1 MVTVEQVMSSL
12 RKVVDPELH
21 KDIVSMGMV
30 KDLAITDG
38 KVSFTLELTTPACPF
53 NSDIEQD
60 VRAAIAGIGVQSLDL
75 KVTARVMEGR
85 AISMDELIPDV
96 KNIIAIA
103 SGKGGVGK
111 TTIAVNLALA
121 LARSGAKVGLLDAD
135 VYGPSVPL
143 MLGAEEEPQVLNNK
157 IQPPNVEGIKVISM
171 GFFYEQSQQAG
182 IYRGPIV
189 SGIVKQFLTDVEW
202 GSLDYLII
210 DLPPGTGDAPLTM
223 AQTIPVTGIIIVTTP
238 QDVAMNVAVKAL
250 GMFSKLNVPIVGV
263 IENMSYLECP
273 HCNEHINIFGR
284 GGGQKISEKFDI
296 PFLGEIPLF
305 PQIMEGSDKGK
316 PVIISDPDS
325 IQANALRKMA
335 KVTAGRISV
344 IAAGLNLNEMPEDK
358 RTSTIS
364 SISAEQKNG
373 PSP

>member
-1 MVTVEQVMSSL
+1 
-12 RKVVDPELH
+12 
-21 KDIVSMGMV
+21 
-30 KDLAITDG
+30 
-38 KVSFTLELTTPACPF
+38 
-53 NSDIEQD
+53 
-60 VRAAIAGIGVQSLDL
+60 
-75 KVTARVMEGR
+75 
-85 AISMDELIPDV
+85 
-96 KNIIAIA
+96 
-103 SGKGGVGK
+103 
-111 TTIAVNLALA
+111 
-121 LARSGAKVGLLDAD
+121 
-135 VYGPSVPL
+135 
-143 MLGAEEEPQVLNNK
+143 
-157 IQPPNVEGIKVISM
+157 
-171 GFFYEQSQQAG
+171 
-182 IYRGPIV
+182 
-189 SGIVKQFLTDVEW
+189 
-202 GSLDYLII
+202 
-210 DLPPGTGDAPLTM
+210 
-223 AQTIPVTGIIIVTTP
+223 
-238 QDVAMNVAVKAL
+238 
-250 GMFSKLNVPIVGV
+250 VPIVGV

>member
-1 MVTVEQVMSSL
+1 MVTVDQVLSSL
-12 RKVVDPELH
+12 KKVVDPELH
-21 KDIVSMGMV
+21 KDIVSMGMI
-30 KDLAITDG
+30 KDLVITDD

-53 NSDIEQD
+53 NDDIEQD
-60 VRAAIAGIGVQSLDL
+60 VRTAISSIGVADLDL
-75 KVTARVMEGR
+75 RITARVMEGR

-96 KNIIAIA
+96 KNIIAVA

-121 LARSGAKVGLLDAD
+121 LARSGAKTGLLDAD

-143 MLGAEEEPQVLNNK
+143 MLGAEEAPQVLNNK
-157 IQPPNVEGIKVISM
+157 IQPPIVEGIKVISM

-189 SGIVKQFLTDVEW
+189 SGIVKQFLTDVQW

-263 IENMSYLECP
+263 IENMSYFQCP
-273 HCNEHINIFGR
+273 HCSERINIFGE
-284 GGGQKISEKFDI
+284 GGGRKISEKFDI

-316 PVIISDPDS
+316 PVIISDPNS

-335 KVTAGRISV
+335 SITAGRISV
-344 IAAGLNLNEMPEDK
+344 IAAGLNSSEMPTDK
-358 RTSTIS
+358 QASALS
-364 SISAEQKNG
+364 SIAGEQKNG
-373 PSP
+373 SSS

>member
-1 MVTVEQVMSSL
+1 
-12 RKVVDPELH
+12 
-21 KDIVSMGMV
+21 
-30 KDLAITDG
+30 
-38 KVSFTLELTTPACPF
+38 
-53 NSDIEQD
+53 
-60 VRAAIAGIGVQSLDL
+60 
-75 KVTARVMEGR
+75 MEGR

-96 KNIIAIA
+96 KNIIAVA

-121 LARSGAKVGLLDAD
+121 LARSGAKTGLLDAD

-143 MLGAEEEPQVLNNK
+143 MLGAEEAPQVLNNK
-157 IQPPNVEGIKVISM
+157 IQPPTVEGIKVISM

-189 SGIVKQFLTDVEW
+189 SGIVKQFLTDVQW

-263 IENMSYLECP
+263 IENMSYFQCP
-273 HCNEHINIFGR
+273 HCSERINIFGE
-284 GGGQKISEKFDI
+284 GGGRKISEKFDI

-316 PVIISDPDS
+316 PVIISDPNS

-335 KVTAGRISV
+335 SITAGRISV
-344 IAAGLNLNEMPEDK
+344 IAAGLNSSEMPTDK
-358 RTSTIS
+358 QASVSS
-364 SISAEQKNG
+364 SIAGEQKNG
-373 PSP
+373 SSS

>member
-60 VRAAIAGIGVQSLDL
+60 VRAAIAGIGVQNLDL

-335 KVTAGRISV
+335 KITAGRISV
-344 IAAGLNLNEMPEDK
+344 IAAGLNLNEMPEDE

>member
-1 MVTVEQVMSSL
+1 
-12 RKVVDPELH
+12 
-21 KDIVSMGMV
+21 
-30 KDLAITDG
+30 
-38 KVSFTLELTTPACPF
+38 
-53 NSDIEQD
+53 
-60 VRAAIAGIGVQSLDL
+60 
-75 KVTARVMEGR
+75 VMEGR

-96 KNIIAIA
+96 KNIIAVA

-121 LARSGAKVGLLDAD
+121 LARSGAKTGLLDAD

-143 MLGAEEEPQVLNNK
+143 MLGAEEAPQVLDNK
-157 IQPPNVEGIKVISM
+157 IQPPTVEGIKVISM

-189 SGIVKQFLTDVEW
+189 SGIVKQFLTDVQW

-263 IENMSYLECP
+263 IENMSYFQCP
-273 HCNEHINIFGR
+273 HCSERINIFGE
-284 GGGQKISEKFDI
+284 GGGRKISEKFDI

-316 PVIISDPDS
+316 PVIISDPNS

-335 KVTAGRISV
+335 SITAGRISV
-344 IAAGLNLNEMPEDK
+344 IAAGLNSSEMPTDK
-358 RTSTIS
+358 EASALS
-364 SISAEQKNG
+364 SIAGEQKNG
-373 PSP
+373 SSS

>member
-1 MVTVEQVMSSL
+1 MVTVDQVLSSL

-21 KDIVSMGMV
+21 KDIVSMGMI
-30 KDLAITDG
+30 KDLVITDG

-53 NSDIEQD
+53 NDDIEQD
-60 VRAAIAGIGVQSLDL
+60 VRTAISSIGVESLDL
-75 KVTARVMEGR
+75 RVTARVMEGR

-96 KNIIAIA
+96 KNIIAVA

-121 LARSGAKVGLLDAD
+121 LARSGAKTGLLDAD

-143 MLGAEEEPQVLNNK
+143 MLGAEEAPQVLNNK
-157 IQPPNVEGIKVISM
+157 IQPPIVEGIKVISM

-189 SGIVKQFLTDVEW
+189 SGIVKQFLTDVQW
-202 GSLDYLII
+202 DSLDYLII

-263 IENMSYLECP
+263 IENMSYLLCP
-273 HCNEHINIFGR
+273 HCSERINIFGN
-284 GGGQKISEKFDI
+284 GGGKKISEKFDI

-316 PVIISDPDS
+316 PVIISDPNS

-335 KVTAGRISV
+335 SVTAGRISV
-344 IAAGLNLNEMPEDK
+344 IAAELKSNEVPTDK
-358 RTSTIS
+358 PTSTLPS
-364 SISAEQKNG
+364 MAGEQKSG
-373 PSP
+373 SSS